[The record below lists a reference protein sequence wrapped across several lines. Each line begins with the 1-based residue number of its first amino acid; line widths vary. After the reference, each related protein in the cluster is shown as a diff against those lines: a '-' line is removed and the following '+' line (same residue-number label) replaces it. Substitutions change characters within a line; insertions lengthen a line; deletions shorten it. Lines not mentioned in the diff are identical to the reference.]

1 MDRIKKTL
9 YLDPQEE
16 KAFRDEAHES
26 RISESEL
33 LRHYL
38 KMIYGIK
45 PDYCDRP
52 ALDECKNCSLV
63 NYNRDCR
70 NNKIKEVESAMK
82 LYGTESE
89 TFAKTSQ
96 GIFIIQSADFP
107 PGKEY
112 EEVEELPEEAE
123 ELRPEVCA
131 DIEVPEDI
139 V

>member
-9 YLDPQEE
+9 YLDPKEE

-45 PDYCDRP
+45 PNYCSRP
-52 ALDECKNCSLV
+52 SLDECKNCSLV

-70 NNKIKEVESAMK
+70 NNKIKEVFTN
-82 LYGTESE
+82 GT
-89 TFAKTSQ
+89 
-96 GIFIIQSADFP
+96 
-107 PGKEY
+107 
-112 EEVEELPEEAE
+112 
-123 ELRPEVCA
+123 
-131 DIEVPEDI
+131 
-139 V
+139 

>member
-45 PDYCDRP
+45 PNYCTRP

-70 NNKIKEVESAMK
+70 NNKIKEVDSMTKNMTCERCKKECILVMDTTHPEWSAVCNDCCNEIEKESP
-82 LYGTESE
+82 
-89 TFAKTSQ
+89 Q
-96 GIFIIQSADFP
+96 
-107 PGKEY
+107 
-112 EEVEELPEEAE
+112 
-123 ELRPEVCA
+123 
-131 DIEVPEDI
+131 
-139 V
+139 